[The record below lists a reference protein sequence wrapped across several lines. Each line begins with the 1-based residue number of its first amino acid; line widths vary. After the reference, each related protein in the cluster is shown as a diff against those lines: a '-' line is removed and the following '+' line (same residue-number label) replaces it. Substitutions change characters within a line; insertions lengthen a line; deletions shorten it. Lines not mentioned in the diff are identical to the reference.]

1 MVQFTYIK
9 RTQRILLRPHA
20 VFVQLTEDKV
30 MTSLIP
36 FFDPIRGISMTGLV
50 VKMLLAVV
58 FGGLIGLERGHK
70 HRAAGSRTYM
80 IVCLGAA
87 LTMILSQYESWLV
100 TDVWREISDM
110 LGRKVDVSRY
120 AEKVISGIG
129 FLGAGTI
136 ILTGR
141 QEIKGLTTAA
151 GLFTSTC
158 MGLAIGSG
166 YYECAIL
173 AFFLILFT
181 TVVLEKVSAWV
192 ISKARNMYLYIEF
205 EKIEDLGEI
214 INTIKSMD
222 IQIFDVDIQ
231 REKQS
236 NGVTVGVVVSARLP
250 KRETHS
256 NVMSR
261 ISKFDFVT
269 VVDEI

>member
-1 MVQFTYIK
+1 MPALLIK
-9 RTQRILLRPHA
+9 IFLA
-20 VFVQLTEDKV
+20 VF
-30 MTSLIP
+30 
-36 FFDPIRGISMTGLV
+36 
-50 VKMLLAVV
+50 

-87 LTMILSQYESWLV
+87 LTMILSHYETYIMRNLWE
-100 TDVWREISDM
+100 EIAKM
-110 LGRKVDVSRY
+110 LNKQVDVSRY
-120 AEKVISGIG
+120 SAKVVSGIG

-136 ILTGR
+136 IVTGR

-151 GLFTSTC
+151 GLWASAC

-173 AFFLILFT
+173 GFLLILLT
-181 TVVLEKVSAWV
+181 TIVLEKISSWV
-192 ISKARNMYLYIEF
+192 ISNARNMDLYVEF
-205 EKIEDLGEI
+205 EKIENLGEI
-214 INTIKSMD
+214 INTFKELN

-236 NGVTVGVVVSARLP
+236 NGVTIGAVISSRLP
-250 KRETHS
+250 KKETHS

>member
-1 MVQFTYIK
+1 MDS
-9 RTQRILLRPHA
+9 LL
-20 VFVQLTEDKV
+20 D
-30 MTSLIP
+30 
-36 FFDPIRGISMTGLV
+36 FFDPIRGVTLPALFI
-50 VKMLLAVV
+50 KMLLAVI

-80 IVCLGAA
+80 IVCLGAT
-87 LTMILSQYESWLV
+87 LTMILSFYESNIV
-100 TDVWREISDM
+100 TVNWHEISEA
-110 LGRKVDVSRY
+110 LGRKVDVTRF

-136 ILTGR
+136 IVTGR

-151 GLFTSTC
+151 GLWTSAC

-192 ISKARNMYLYIEF
+192 VSRARNMDLYVEF
-205 EKIEDLGEI
+205 ERMENLGEI
-214 INTIKSMD
+214 INTIKSLE

-236 NGVTVGVVVSARLP
+236 NGVTIGAVISSRLP
-250 KRETHS
+250 KKETHS
-256 NVMSR
+256 HVMSK

>member
-1 MVQFTYIK
+1 M
-9 RTQRILLRPHA
+9 
-20 VFVQLTEDKV
+20 D
-30 MTSLIP
+30 SLIP
-36 FFDPIRGISMTGLV
+36 FFYPIRGVTMPALV
-50 VKMLLAVV
+50 IKILLAVF

-87 LTMILSQYESWLV
+87 LTMILSHYETYIMRNLWE
-100 TDVWREISDM
+100 EIARM
-110 LGRKVDVSRY
+110 LDKQVDVSRY
-120 AEKVISGIG
+120 SAKVVSGIG

-136 ILTGR
+136 IVTGR

-151 GLFTSTC
+151 GLWASAC

-173 AFFLILFT
+173 GFLLILLT
-181 TVVLEKVSAWV
+181 TVVLEKISSWV
-192 ISKARNMYLYIEF
+192 ISNARNMDLYVEF
-205 EKIEDLGEI
+205 EKIENLGEI
-214 INTIKSMD
+214 INTFKELN

-236 NGVTVGVVVSARLP
+236 NGVTIGAVISSRLP
-250 KRETHS
+250 KKETHS
-256 NVMSR
+256 NVMSK

>member
-1 MVQFTYIK
+1 
-9 RTQRILLRPHA
+9 
-20 VFVQLTEDKV
+20 
-30 MTSLIP
+30 
-36 FFDPIRGISMTGLV
+36 
-50 VKMLLAVV
+50 
-58 FGGLIGLERGHK
+58 
-70 HRAAGSRTYM
+70 M

-87 LTMILSQYESWLV
+87 LTMILSHYETYIMRNLWE
-100 TDVWREISDM
+100 EIAKM
-110 LGRKVDVSRY
+110 LDKQVDVSRY
-120 AEKVISGIG
+120 SAKVVSGIG

-136 ILTGR
+136 IVTGR

-151 GLFTSTC
+151 GLWASAC

-173 AFFLILFT
+173 GFLLILLT
-181 TVVLEKVSAWV
+181 TIVFEKISSWV
-192 ISKARNMYLYIEF
+192 ISNARNMDLYVEF
-205 EKIEDLGEI
+205 EKIENLGEI
-214 INTIKSMD
+214 INTFKELN

-236 NGVTVGVVVSARLP
+236 NGVTIGAVISSRLP
-250 KRETHS
+250 KKETHS

>member
-1 MVQFTYIK
+1 MNS
-9 RTQRILLRPHA
+9 LL
-20 VFVQLTEDKV
+20 
-30 MTSLIP
+30 P
-36 FFDPIRGISMTGLV
+36 FFDPIRGVSMTGLIF
-50 VKMLLAVV
+50 KMILAVI

-87 LTMILSQYESWLV
+87 LTIILSQYESSLV
-100 TDVWREISDM
+100 LGPWHEISEM
-110 LGRKVDVSRY
+110 LGRKVDVTRY
-120 AEKVISGIG
+120 AEKVVSGIG
-129 FLGAGTI
+129 FIGAGTI
-136 ILTGR
+136 IVTGR

-151 GLFTSTC
+151 GLWTSAC

-173 AFFLILFT
+173 AFVLILFT
-181 TVVLEKVSAWV
+181 TVVLEKFSAWV
-192 ISKARNMYLYIEF
+192 VARARNMDLYIEF
-205 EKIEDLGEI
+205 EKMENLGEI

-236 NGVTVGVVVSARLP
+236 NGVTVGAVISSRLP
-250 KRETHS
+250 KKETHS
-256 NVMSR
+256 HVMSR

>member
-1 MVQFTYIK
+1 M
-9 RTQRILLRPHA
+9 
-20 VFVQLTEDKV
+20 D
-30 MTSLIP
+30 SLISL
-36 FFDPIRGISMTGLV
+36 FDPIRGVSITA
-50 VKMLLAVV
+50 LLLKILLSVF

-87 LTMILSQYESWLV
+87 LTMILSQYETEMMNTMWKAVS
-100 TDVWREISDM
+100 EM
-110 LGRKVDVSRY
+110 MNKHVDVSRY
-120 AEKVISGIG
+120 SAKVISGIG

-136 ILTGR
+136 IVTGR

-151 GLFTSTC
+151 GLWASAC

-166 YYECAIL
+166 FYECAIL
-173 AFFLILFT
+173 GFLLILFT
-181 TVVLEKVSAWV
+181 TIVLDKVSAWIV
-192 ISKARNMYLYIEF
+192 SNARNMDLYVEF
-205 EKIEDLGEI
+205 EKMENLGEI
-214 INTIKSMD
+214 INTFKSLD

-236 NGVTVGVVVSARLP
+236 NGVTVGAVISSRLP
-250 KRETHS
+250 KKETHS
-256 NVMSR
+256 NVMSV

>member
-1 MVQFTYIK
+1 MDS
-9 RTQRILLRPHA
+9 LL
-20 VFVQLTEDKV
+20 D
-30 MTSLIP
+30 
-36 FFDPIRGISMTGLV
+36 FFDPIRGVTLPALFI
-50 VKMLLAVV
+50 KMFLAVI

-80 IVCLGAA
+80 IVCLGAT
-87 LTMILSQYESWLV
+87 LTMILSFYESNIV
-100 TDVWREISDM
+100 TGNWHEISEM
-110 LGRKVDVSRY
+110 LGRKVDVTRF

-136 ILTGR
+136 IVTGR

-151 GLFTSTC
+151 GLWTSAC

-181 TVVLEKVSAWV
+181 TVVLEKVSSWV
-192 ISKARNMYLYIEF
+192 VSRARNMDLYVEF
-205 EKIEDLGEI
+205 EKMENLGEI
-214 INTIKSMD
+214 ISTIKGLG

-236 NGVTVGVVVSARLP
+236 NGVTIGAVISSRLP
-250 KRETHS
+250 KKETHS
-256 NVMSR
+256 HVMSK

>member
-1 MVQFTYIK
+1 MDS
-9 RTQRILLRPHA
+9 LL
-20 VFVQLTEDKV
+20 
-30 MTSLIP
+30 P
-36 FFDPIRGISMTGLV
+36 FFDPIRGVSLPALFI
-50 VKMLLAVV
+50 KILLSVF

-80 IVCLGAA
+80 IVCMGAA
-87 LTMILSQYESWLV
+87 LTMILSQYEYQLLSTNWKEL
-100 TDVWREISDM
+100 SDA
-110 LGRKVDVSRY
+110 LGIKTDVSRFG
-120 AEKVISGIG
+120 AQVINGIG

-151 GLFTSTC
+151 GLWASAC

-173 AFFLILFT
+173 GFVLILFT
-181 TVVLEKVSAWV
+181 TIVLEKVSAWV
-192 ISKARNMYLYIEF
+192 VARARNMDLYVEF
-205 EKIEDLGEI
+205 ERMENLGEI
-214 INTIKSMD
+214 ISTIKSMD

-236 NGVTVGVVVSARLP
+236 NGVTVGAVISSRLP
-250 KRETHS
+250 KKETHS
-256 NVMSR
+256 HVMSK